1 MLEKRGLRKLVAAG
15 TVPAGNLPQTRLA
28 TPIHKT
34 SEAAEQVATPAELT
48 NTQPAPGTQP
58 GHHRVWMEGWRQRLG
73 DTQMEGGGLLVDA
86 AFEKT

>member
-34 SEAAEQVATPAELT
+34 SEAAEQVAAPAELT
-48 NTQPAPGTQP
+48 NTQPAPGT
-58 GHHRVWMEGWRQRLG
+58 
-73 DTQMEGGGLLVDA
+73 
-86 AFEKT
+86 